1 MVRVLLLAL
10 THRRRRGRLRRRP
23 VLARRLAM
31 VGRRPEKIPVMETE
45 MMRMKKC

>member
-23 VLARRLAM
+23 VLARLAM

>member
-10 THRRRRGRLRRRP
+10 THRRRRLRRRP